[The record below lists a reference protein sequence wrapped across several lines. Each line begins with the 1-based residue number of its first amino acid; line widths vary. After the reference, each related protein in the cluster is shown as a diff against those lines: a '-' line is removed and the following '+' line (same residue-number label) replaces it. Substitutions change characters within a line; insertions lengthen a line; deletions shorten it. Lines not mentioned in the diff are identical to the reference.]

1 MILIDIDQ
9 TESLVFGGDYH
20 AKTGST
26 YLKLTD
32 KTKNTFSSYPLT
44 SAITYSL
51 RYTEFR
57 VSDFTDQLEAGQYY
71 YELIV
76 DSVTVENG
84 ICKVIGT
91 NEVIPIYLDDMS
103 EYVIYKN

>member
-9 TESLVFGGDYH
+9 TISLVFTGDYH
-20 AKTGST
+20 TKTGST

-32 KTKNTFSSYPLT
+32 KTKNTYDSYPLT

-51 RYTEFR
+51 RYTEF
-57 VSDFTDQLEAGQYY
+57 SISGFTSQLEAGQYY

-76 DSVTVENG
+76 DGVTVDNG

-91 NEVIPIYLDDMS
+91 NEVIPIYIDDML
-103 EYVIYKN
+103 EYVVYLN

>member
-9 TESLVFGGDYH
+9 TISLVFSGDYH
-20 AKTGST
+20 SKTGST

-32 KTKNTFSSYPLT
+32 KTKNTYTSYPLT

-51 RYTEFR
+51 RYTEF
-57 VSDFTDQLEAGQYY
+57 SISGFTELLEAGQYY

-76 DSVTVENG
+76 DDITVDNG

>member
-9 TESLVFGGDYH
+9 TVSLVFTGDYH
-20 AKTGST
+20 TKTGST

-32 KTKNTFSSYPLT
+32 KSKNTYHSYPLT
-44 SAITYSL
+44 SAITYTL
-51 RYTEFR
+51 RYTEF
-57 VSDFTDQLEAGQYY
+57 SISGFTSQLEAGQYY

-76 DSVTVENG
+76 DDTTVDNG

-91 NEVIPIYLDDMS
+91 NVVIPIYLDDMAQ
-103 EYVIYKN
+103 YVIYKN